1 VDHYA
6 DPVDSTQ
13 ESGPG
18 SLTPIFAFY
27 AGVLGVPLVLL
38 AVIVTVL
45 TPVPIFIGVLLV
57 LAAVILAAFLTYR
70 RYERV
75 DEILLDDLDVVDADD
90 RDHARAFNLLEALSL
105 RSGVGAP
112 ELYLTDD
119 ESVNALAI
127 QQSGDAAAVIT
138 AGAAAKLDRLQL
150 EGLLAEVIARIAG
163 GDARAATV
171 AVGMLMPFTTGP
183 LSFLSGFADSL
194 TNRVL
199 NPERELRGD
208 QAAVT
213 LTRYPPGLREA
224 LSLAEDESEVG
235 TAATARLW
243 VVPPATAA
251 ARYDLT
257 VRLAILN
264 EY

>member
-1 VDHYA
+1 M
-6 DPVDSTQ
+6 PMIT
-13 ESGPG
+13 
-18 SLTPIFAFY
+18 T
-27 AGVLGVPLVLL
+27 
-38 AVIVTVL
+38 T
-45 TPVPIFIGVLLV
+45 
-57 LAAVILAAFLTYR
+57 R
-70 RYERV
+70 W
-75 DEILLDDLDVVDADD
+75 
-90 RDHARAFNLLEALSL
+90 AFNLLEALSL

-119 ESVNALAI
+119 DSVNALAI

-150 EGLLAEVIARIAG
+150 EGLLAEVIARIAS
-163 GDARAATV
+163 GDARSATV
-171 AVGMLMPFTTGP
+171 AIGMLMPFTTGP
-183 LSFLSGFADSL
+183 LSFLSGVADSL
-194 TNRVL
+194 IDRAL

-208 QAAVT
+208 RAAVT
-213 LTRYPPGLREA
+213 LTRYPPGLQQA
-224 LSLAEDESEVG
+224 LLLADDESEVG

-243 VVPPATAA
+243 VVPPTAAA